1 MSRSTFSRLYSTTI
15 SQLQVA
21 SDQRADGS
29 WRFHRRFVDPLFFL
43 YDVLLI
49 AFGVGVWT
57 SAGGKG
63 LVHVTAGLLVANA
76 AVGLLGPT
84 FFETNVR
91 GEGSPGGDV
100 PHIVLTGVLV
110 LFILI
115 LAAIGVGAFTQQRWF
130 RFYSFATLLAL
141 LVSGG
146 MTGFEAR
153 HLASGEPT
161 PWLGVFERINIGA
174 NLLWVAVLAI
184 SLLRSEVLLLTK
196 RLPMTSVKA

>member
-1 MSRSTFSRLYSTTI
+1 M
-15 SQLQVA
+15 
-21 SDQRADGS
+21 
-29 WRFHRRFVDPLFFL
+29 
-43 YDVLLI
+43 LLI

-57 SAGGKG
+57 SAGRKR

-76 AVGLLGPT
+76 AAGLLGPT
-84 FFETNVR
+84 FFEMNVR
-91 GEGSPGGDV
+91 GTGSPGADV

-110 LFILI
+110 LFI

-146 MTGFEAR
+146 LRGFEAR
-153 HLASGEPT
+153 QLASGEPT
-161 PWLGVFERINIGA
+161 PWLGVLERINIGA
-174 NLLWVAVLAI
+174 YLLWVAVLAI
-184 SLLRSEVLLLTK
+184 SLLRSEGLPLTR